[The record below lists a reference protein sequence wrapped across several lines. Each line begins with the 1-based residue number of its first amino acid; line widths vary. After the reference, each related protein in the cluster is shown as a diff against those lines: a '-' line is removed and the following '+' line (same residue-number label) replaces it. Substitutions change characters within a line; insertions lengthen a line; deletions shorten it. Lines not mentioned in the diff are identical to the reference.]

1 MATSVH
7 VLARARLVLGHGTTL
22 GTLMGDLAEVH
33 GNRRLL
39 TDQAGGQLTYHQAA
53 KRVNRWAAGIGAR
66 TAPGDRVVINTTN
79 NYEQFL
85 LCLAASRAG
94 CIAAPVNPQMRAEEV
109 AHVVADAGAALV
121 VRSVHQV
128 DHPEPMAEAAPA
140 AADDIAA
147 LFYTSGT
154 TGVPKGA
161 ELSHRAL
168 IGQATTGALWTPA
181 LHRDENLFSLPIAH
195 IMGFTVLVGMACL
208 GVPTYLIPR
217 FRPTDVLDAI
227 EERRCT
233 VFIGVPAM
241 YRMLAEAGAA
251 DRDLTSVRLW
261 GSGADAM
268 PADLARQFKKMGAT
282 VTLPVLGPVGE
293 ATFVEGYGMVEVGG
307 GVAAKVS
314 PPLIDLGLGDGLG
327 LQLPGYHFKVVDGD
341 DHEVRPGA
349 EGELWVRGP
358 GVIRG
363 YWNAPE
369 TNERTVTADGW
380 LRTGDLV
387 RRGPFGTVV
396 FVGRQK
402 DVIKHA
408 GYSVYAREVQEA
420 LERHPSVLEAAVVG
434 LPDPTKG
441 EVPVAVVRL
450 VDGADLDE
458 LDLGTWASQHLSAYK
473 VPRRILAVDEMPRTG
488 TNKLARTEL
497 RDLF

>member
-1 MATSVH
+1 M
-7 VLARARLVLGHGTTL
+7 LGRGTTL
-22 GTLMGDLAEVH
+22 GSLMAALAEVH
-33 GNRRLL
+33 GNRRLV
-39 TDQAGGQLTYHQAA
+39 TDQDGVQLTYRQAA
-53 KRVNRWAAGIGAR
+53 KRVNRWAAGIRAQ

-109 AHVVADAGAALV
+109 AHVVADAGASLV

-128 DHPEPMAEAAPA
+128 DHAEALTEWVPA
-140 AADDIAA
+140 ATGDIAA

-154 TGVPKGA
+154 TGSPKGA
-161 ELSHRAL
+161 ELTHRAL
-168 IGQATTGALWTPA
+168 IGQATAGALWTPA
-181 LHRDENLFSLPIAH
+181 LHRDESVFSLPIAH
-195 IMGFTVLVGMACL
+195 IMGFTVLAGMACL
-208 GVPTYLIPR
+208 GVPSYLIPR

-227 EERRCT
+227 EARRAT
-233 VFIGVPAM
+233 IFIGVPAM
-241 YRMLAEAGAA
+241 YRMLLEAGAA
-251 DRDLTSVRLW
+251 ERDLSSIRLW

-282 VTLPVLGPVGE
+282 ATLPLIGPVGE
-293 ATFVEGYGMVEVGG
+293 AAFIEGYGMVEVGG

-314 PPLIDLGLGDGLG
+314 PPGIGLGLGDGLG
-327 LQLPGYHFKVVDGD
+327 LQLPGYRFKVVDPDDPD

-363 YWNAPE
+363 YWNAAE
-369 TNERTVTADGW
+369 STRHTITEDGW

-387 RRGPFGTVV
+387 RRGPLGTVV

-434 LPDPTKG
+434 LPDATKG
-441 EVPVAVVRL
+441 EIPAAVVRL
-450 VDGADLDE
+450 ADGVDLDD
-458 LDLGTWASQHLSAYK
+458 LDLGAWAAQHLSAYK
-473 VPRRILAVDEMPRTG
+473 VPRRFVAVDELPRTG
-488 TNKLARTEL
+488 TNKLVKREL
-497 RDLF
+497 LDLF

>member
-1 MATSVH
+1 VH
-7 VLARARLVLGHGTTL
+7 ALARARLVLGRGTTL
-22 GTLMGDLAEVH
+22 GSFMHELAEVH
-33 GNRRLL
+33 GNRRLV
-39 TDQAGGQLTYHQAA
+39 TDQDGAQLTYRQAA
-53 KRVNRWAAGIGAR
+53 KRVNRWAAGIRAQ

-94 CIAAPVNPQMRAEEV
+94 CIGAPVNPQMRADEV

-128 DHPEPMAEAAPA
+128 DHPEALGDPVPTSV
-140 AADDIAA
+140 DDVAA

-154 TGVPKGA
+154 TGSPKGA
-161 ELSHRAL
+161 ELTHRAL
-168 IGQATTGALWTPA
+168 IGQATAGALWTPA
-181 LHRDENLFSLPIAH
+181 LHRDECVFSLPIAH
-195 IMGFTVLVGMACL
+195 IMGFTVLAGMACL
-208 GVPTYLIPR
+208 GVPIYLIPR

-227 EERRCT
+227 EARRAT

-241 YRMLAEAGAA
+241 YRMLLEAGAPE
-251 DRDLTSVRLW
+251 RDLSSIRLW

-268 PADLARQFKKMGAT
+268 PADLARQFKKLGAT
-282 VTLPVLGPVGE
+282 ATLPVIGPLGQ
-293 ATFVEGYGMVEVGG
+293 AAFVEGYGMVEVGG

-314 PPLIDLGLGDGLG
+314 PPGIDLGLGDGLG
-327 LQLPGYHFKVVDGD
+327 LQLPGYRFKVVDPD

-369 TNERTVTADGW
+369 STRHTITEDGW

-387 RRGPFGTVV
+387 RRGPLGTVV

-408 GYSVYAREVQEA
+408 GYSVYAREVQET

-434 LPDPTKG
+434 LPDATKG
-441 EVPVAVVRL
+441 EIPAAVVRL
-450 VDGADLDE
+450 ADGVELDDLDLE
-458 LDLGTWASQHLSAYK
+458 TWAGQHLSAYK
-473 VPRRILAVDEMPRTG
+473 VPRRFVAVDELPRTG
-488 TNKLARTEL
+488 TNKLAKGGL
-497 RDLF
+497 VGLF